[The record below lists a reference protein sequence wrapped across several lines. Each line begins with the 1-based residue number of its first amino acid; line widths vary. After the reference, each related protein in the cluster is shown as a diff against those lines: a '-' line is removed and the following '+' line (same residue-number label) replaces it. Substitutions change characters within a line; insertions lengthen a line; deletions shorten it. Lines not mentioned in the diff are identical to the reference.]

1 MKKQLIKEI
10 TDINKLI
17 KNEQKRKQTIIIHS
31 NLDKSISINDSLL
44 YDNSADLV
52 ENSNKRRAMNHI
64 NSEFEEEEKNNQYD
78 ESNKNEQINLSE
90 LFKGINSSKKIQ
102 NKDKVYISQN
112 GFIDNIDYF
121 HKNNQKIEDNDQN
134 NNISS
139 FNDFY
144 NNNFQ
149 DLNQEIKDQDG
160 KKYTNPNKNHLD
172 KNINNLGTNAN
183 IHNKNLKHD
192 RVPE

>member
-1 MKKQLIKEI
+1 MSQNARCKENHI
-10 TDINKLI
+10 SLKESNNSNNNSNINEEKTSISTNSNINKSQNVYNNFISKI
-17 KNEQKRKQTIIIHS
+17 KLNYNLLHPQKRKQTIIIHS

-44 YDNSADLV
+44 YDNSVDLV
-52 ENSNKRRAMNHI
+52 GNSNKRRSMNHI

-90 LFKGINSSKKIQ
+90 LFKGINSSKKLQ

-121 HKNNQKIEDNDQN
+121 HNQQNINNQKIEDNDQN

-144 NNNFQ
+144 NNNF
-149 DLNQEIKDQDG
+149 
-160 KKYTNPNKNHLD
+160 
-172 KNINNLGTNAN
+172 
-183 IHNKNLKHD
+183 
-192 RVPE
+192 